1 MHVSFIT
8 ATMLLFM
15 TKDSYK
21 VILRVNLAA
30 PSSQKEMGVS
40 SLTLCLRGYPL
51 SLSALGGILSHS
63 LPSSLMQ
70 ALSQN

>member
-30 PSSQKEMGVS
+30 PSGQKEM
-40 SLTLCLRGYPL
+40 GYPL